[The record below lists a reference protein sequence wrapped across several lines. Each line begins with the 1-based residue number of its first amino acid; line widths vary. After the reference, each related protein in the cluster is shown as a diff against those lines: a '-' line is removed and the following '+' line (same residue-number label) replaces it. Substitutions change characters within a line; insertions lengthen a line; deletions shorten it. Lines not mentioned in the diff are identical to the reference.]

1 MKKLGLF
8 LLLNIFIISSC
19 NNNKVI
25 VPSVGFSNTNL
36 VLENTTTFK
45 LNHSLKGVGDKKLLI
60 IPVTFKDEREFTSLE
75 LENINKAFFKDDLS
89 KENKCY
95 YSLKE
100 YYKKSS
106 FDKVNISGVI
116 TDVIHLDYTVN
127 ELEKDNSYLPGV
139 PAYEFYNDKNISDQ
153 FLKDFDTDNDGF
165 IDSVIFIYS
174 SETSS
179 RSGSFWAWVSNFDT
193 ESNVSRPNFSR
204 HMWVGLDFFK
214 TNQYDIDAHT
224 IIHETGHLFGLND
237 YYPNDN
243 YNVALGGHNMMD
255 FNISDH
261 DPYSKMLLNWT
272 SPIYYDFKNY
282 KEVNVKLKPF
292 SSSNEV
298 ILLNNKWN
306 KSVMDEYLLIEFYT
320 PTDLNYLDA
329 TIKYGNRPLG
339 FTKPGIKIYHVD
351 SRISKCEYD
360 IANKKLKFIS
370 YTNEIPSEYD
380 KNTYYI
386 IGANNNNSDS
396 YTDSTRVGRYKQ
408 IALIENKDINY
419 LQSGESAD
427 NDSLFYKG
435 DVFNSKT
442 SIYLLNNKFNNK
454 EDINFKITINDIN
467 ELEASINIKYMG

>member
-19 NNNKVI
+19 NNNKI
-25 VPSVGFSNTNL
+25 IIPSVGFSNTNL

-45 LNHSLKGVGDKKLLI
+45 LNHSLKGLGDKKLLI

-116 TDVIHLDYTVN
+116 TDIVHLDYTVS
-127 ELEKDNSYLPGV
+127 ELEKDNSYFPGV
-139 PAYEFYNDKNISDQ
+139 PAYEFYNDKNISDE

-204 HMWVGLDFFK
+204 HMWVGLDFFRSE
-214 TNQYDIDAHT
+214 QYEIDSHT

-255 FNISDH
+255 YNISDH

-329 TIKYGNRPLG
+329 NIKYGDRPLG
-339 FTKPGIKIYHVD
+339 FSKPGIKIYHVD

-360 IANKKLKFIS
+360 TSNKKLKFIS
-370 YTNEIPSEYD
+370 YTNEIPSEYSN
-380 KNTYYI
+380 NTYYI

-419 LQSGESAD
+419 LQSGASAD
-427 NDSLFYKG
+427 DESLFYKG

-454 EDINFKITINDIN
+454 EEVNFKITINDIN
-467 ELEASINIKYMG
+467 DLKASINIKYMG

>member
-174 SETSS
+174 SKTSS

-329 TIKYGNRPLG
+329 NIKYGDRPLG

-427 NDSLFYKG
+427 DDSLFYKG

>member
-19 NNNKVI
+19 NNNKI
-25 VPSVGFSNTNL
+25 IIPSVGFSNTNL

-45 LNHSLKGVGDKKLLI
+45 LNHSLKGLGDKKLLI

-116 TDVIHLDYTVN
+116 TDIVHLDYTVS
-127 ELEKDNSYLPGV
+127 ELEKDNSYFPGV
-139 PAYEFYNDKNISDQ
+139 PAYEFYNDKNISDE
-153 FLKDFDTDNDGF
+153 FFKDFDTDNDGF

-204 HMWVGLDFFK
+204 HMWVGLDFFRSE
-214 TNQYDIDAHT
+214 QYEIDSHT

-255 FNISDH
+255 YNISDH

-329 TIKYGNRPLG
+329 NIKYGDRPLG
-339 FTKPGIKIYHVD
+339 FSKPGIKIYHVD

-360 IANKKLKFIS
+360 TSNKKLKFIS
-370 YTNEIPSEYD
+370 YTNEIPSEYSN
-380 KNTYYI
+380 NTYYI

-419 LQSGESAD
+419 LQSGASAD
-427 NDSLFYKG
+427 DESLFYKG

-454 EDINFKITINDIN
+454 EEVNFKITINDIN
-467 ELEASINIKYMG
+467 DLKASINIKYMG

>member
-116 TDVIHLDYTVN
+116 TDVIHLDCTVN